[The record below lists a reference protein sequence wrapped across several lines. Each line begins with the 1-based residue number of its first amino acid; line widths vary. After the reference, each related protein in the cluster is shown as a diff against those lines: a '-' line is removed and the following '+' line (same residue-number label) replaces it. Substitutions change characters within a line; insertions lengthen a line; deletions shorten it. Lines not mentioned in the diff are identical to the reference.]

1 MEDSDTLEVVG
12 ALHVNHFVIYFCTCN
27 SSERLDMRLRSY
39 MYSWPSILYVMFA
52 QAGRLRGIQVMT
64 STRNPTP
71 SPNVQTN
78 SHELFKTDAC
88 LLGTLSHA
96 LEVVGVLWVRD
107 LV

>member
-1 MEDSDTLEVVG
+1 MRGTGHWHHERYGPLSSSGPRVVK
-12 ALHVNHFVIYFCTCN
+12 N
-27 SSERLDMRLRSY
+27 SV
-39 MYSWPSILYVMFA
+39 LYVMFA
-52 QAGRLRGIQVMT
+52 QAGRLSGIQVMT

-107 LV
+107 LF